1 MSESSRKIGKIERLP
16 LKEVWKHEAADFTQW
31 LQHNLDA
38 INSATD
44 LSLVSAEREQAAGK
58 YRVDLV
64 AEDADGSTVVI
75 ENQLYGSD
83 HDHLGKIITYLAA
96 FSAKAA
102 VWVLPEARPEHIAA
116 VAWLNESTAAAFY
129 IVKAE
134 AIRIVTDEG
143 DVSHPAPLMTLI
155 LGPSAEAAAIG
166 ETKKELVLR
175 HEERKQF
182 WKGLLQRIVPRTK
195 LHANLKPVAENWIGI
210 PLVRS
215 YLGLNYV
222 IEMQRTRVDL
232 YIDRGVSAEDNRTIF
247 EHFFAHRAAIE
258 QAFGAPLSWEP
269 LEAKRACRIAA
280 RFDTGGYRSP
290 VDQWP
295 ALQEALIDAMV
306 RFEQALRPYAE
317 SLPKGSGMN
326 G

>member
-1 MSESSRKIGKIERLP
+1 MSETSRSIGKIERVP

-31 LQHNLDA
+31 LQGNLDV
-38 INSATD
+38 INSVTD
-44 LSLVSAEREQAAGK
+44 LNLVSAEREQAAGK

-64 AEDADGSTVVI
+64 AEGADGSTIVI
-75 ENQLYGSD
+75 ENQLYSSD
-83 HDHLGKIITYLAA
+83 HDHIGKIITYLAA

-134 AIRIVTDEG
+134 AIRIVTDTGE
-143 DVSHPAPLMTLI
+143 VSHPAPLMTLI

-182 WKGLLQRIVPRTK
+182 WKGLLERIATKTK
-195 LHANLKPVAENWIGI
+195 LHANLKPVNDNWIGI
-210 PLVRS
+210 AFVRS

-222 IEMQRTRVDL
+222 IEMQRTRVEL
-232 YIDRGVSAEDNRTIF
+232 YVDRGVSPEDNRTIF
-247 EHFFAHRAAIE
+247 DNFFAHKAEIE
-258 QAFGAPLSWEP
+258 QAFGAPLSWEA
-269 LEAKRACRIAA
+269 LEGKRACRIAA
-280 RFDTGGYRSP
+280 RFESGGYRSP
-290 VDQWP
+290 ADQWP
-295 ALQEALIDAMV
+295 ALQDTLIDAMI
-306 RFEQALRPYAE
+306 RFEQALKPFAD
-317 SLPKGSGMN
+317 SAPMGAGGKG
-326 G
+326 

>member
-1 MSESSRKIGKIERLP
+1 VP
-16 LKEVWKHEAADFTQW
+16 LNEVWKHEAIDFTQW
-31 LQHNLDA
+31 LQDNLDV
-38 INSATD
+38 INSVTD

-64 AEDADGSTVVI
+64 AEDAYGSTVVI

-83 HDHLGKIITYLAA
+83 HDHLGKLITYLAA

-134 AIRIVTDEG
+134 AIRIVTDTGE
-143 DVSHPAPLMTLI
+143 DSHPAPLMTLI

-166 ETKKELVLR
+166 ETKKDLVLR
-175 HEERKQF
+175 HEERQQF
-182 WKGLLQRIVPRTK
+182 WKCLLERIPAKTN
-195 LHANLKPVAENWIGI
+195 LHANLKPVSVNWIGMN
-210 PLVRS
+210 LVRT

-232 YIDRGVSAEDNRTIF
+232 YIDRGVSPEDNRAIF
-247 EHFFAHRAAIE
+247 DHIYTHKAEIE
-258 QAFGAPLSWEP
+258 RDFGGPLSWEP
-269 LEAKRACRIAA
+269 LESKRACRIAA
-280 RFDTGGYRSP
+280 RFETGGYRSP
-290 VDQWP
+290 VEQWP
-295 ALQEALIDAMV
+295 AILDALIDAMI
-306 RFEQALRPYAE
+306 RFEQVMRPYAE
-317 SLPKGSGMN
+317 SAPK
-326 G
+326 

>member
-1 MSESSRKIGKIERLP
+1 MSYSSAKIGKIERVP

-31 LQHNLDA
+31 LQDNLDV
-38 INSATD
+38 INSVTE
-44 LSLVSAEREQAAGK
+44 LNLVTAQREQAAGK

-64 AEDADGSTVVI
+64 AEEADGSTIVI

-102 VWVLPEARPEHIAA
+102 IWVLPEARPEHIAA

-134 AIRIVTDEG
+134 AIRIVTDIGEA
-143 DVSHPAPLMTLI
+143 SHPAPLMTLI
-155 LGPSAEAAAIG
+155 LGPSAEAIAIG

-182 WKGLLQRIVPRTK
+182 WKGLLERIAAKTK

-210 PLVRS
+210 GFVRS

-222 IEMQRTRVDL
+222 IEMHRTRVEL
-232 YIDRGVSAEDNRTIF
+232 YIDRGVSPEDNRTIF
-247 EHFFAHRAAIE
+247 DPFFAHKAEIE
-258 QAFGAPLSWEP
+258 QAFGGPLSWEP
-269 LEAKRACRIAA
+269 LEGKRACRIAA

-290 VDQWP
+290 VEQWP
-295 ALQEALIDAMV
+295 ALQEALIDAMI
-306 RFEQALRPYAE
+306 RFEHAIRPIAE
-317 SLPKGSGMN
+317 SLPKGSGGN